1 MQAKA
6 PATPQLIGVQYLRA
20 IAALMVAYYHAL
32 DQIPQNLPYLNR
44 YLLGEAHLAN
54 GVDLFFVISG
64 FIMLVSSR
72 RIRPGEFLVR
82 RVIRIVPLYWVLTAM
97 LAVLLLWHPELF
109 RASTMGAGYF
119 AKSLLFIPYAN
130 PAQNGQ
136 MFPLL
141 VPGWSL
147 NFEMFFYAVFTCVLF
162 APLNRRVAL
171 TGIIFT
177 VLVALGFFI
186 RDIPYGAEIRFFT
199 DFRLFEFLFGM
210 AIAQVYIAGR
220 LRIPSSVA
228 WVLIAAGFLTLL
240 AGLPLL
246 QLPLG
251 SLQQIILENALPAA
265 GVVLGTV
272 AIEQNG
278 MLPKAAFLAYL
289 GDASYS
295 TYLSHV
301 FSLGAAR
308 KLWTM
313 GGLARNSA
321 PSAFAFVAFALTLVV
336 IGSILVY
343 RFLEQP
349 MLRSLQRRI
358 RRRAA
363 PAVDGV
369 PGPMALAT
377 EDGAPRGRI

>member
-6 PATPQLIGVQYLRA
+6 PSTPQLVGVQYLRA
-20 IAALMVAYYHAL
+20 IAALMVAYFHAL
-32 DQIPQNLPYLNR
+32 DQIPQYAPYLKR
-44 YLLGEAHLAN
+44 YLLGETHLAN

-72 RIRPGEFLVR
+72 RSRPGEFFAR
-82 RVIRIVPLYWVLTAM
+82 RLIRIVPLYWVLTTV
-97 LAVLLLWHPELF
+97 LASLLLWHPELF
-109 RASTMGAGYF
+109 RASTMGAAYF
-119 AKSLLFIPYAN
+119 GKSLLFIPYAN

-147 NFEMFFYAVFTCVLF
+147 NFEMFFYVVFTGVLF
-162 APLNRRVAL
+162 APLNRRLLLMGLA
-171 TGIIFT
+171 FT
-177 VLVALGFFI
+177 VLVALGLLVG
-186 RDIPYGAEIRFFT
+186 DIPYGAEIRFFT

-210 AIAQVYIAGR
+210 AIAQLYIAGA
-220 LRIPSSVA
+220 LRIPSA
-228 WVLIAAGFLTLL
+228 AACVLIAAGFLALL
-240 AGLPLL
+240 VGFPILHLPLA
-246 QLPLG
+246 
-251 SLQQIILENALPAA
+251 SAQQVLIENALPAA

-272 AIEQNG
+272 ALEHNG
-278 MLPKAAFLAYL
+278 ALPKLSFLAYL

-308 KLWTM
+308 KLWTWA
-313 GGLARNSA
+313 GLVRNSV
-321 PSAFAFVAFALTLVV
+321 PSAFAFIVFALALVV

-349 MLRSLQRRI
+349 MLRGLQRRVL
-358 RRRAA
+358 RRVPPADGGARA
-363 PAVDGV
+363 
-369 PGPMALAT
+369 MAIAAQDT
-377 EDGAPRGRI
+377 AQRGET